1 MRSGP
6 RAGLNQAIEG
16 RFDLVLLDLMIPE
29 MAGEEILSLLKPLTL
44 KQRVVVVSGS
54 DENEA
59 RARTRDLGAAG
70 YIQKP
75 VNTRQLTTLL
85 ADLLRDPLPE
95 TLVDEPKP
103 ERLLIDHLVAFIF
116 GNAPPLSRCN
126 GERS

>member
-1 MRSGP
+1 MRLRSGP

-44 KQRVVVVSGS
+44 KQRVVVVIGS

-70 YIQKP
+70 HIQKP

-95 TLVDEPKP
+95 TLVYEPKP
-103 ERLLIDHLVAFIF
+103 ERLLIDHLVAFII
-116 GNAPPLSRCN
+116 
-126 GERS
+126 GECPHAFAL

>member
-1 MRSGP
+1 MRLRSGP

-70 YIQKP
+70 
-75 VNTRQLTTLL
+75 
-85 ADLLRDPLPE
+85 
-95 TLVDEPKP
+95 
-103 ERLLIDHLVAFIF
+103 
-116 GNAPPLSRCN
+116 
-126 GERS
+126 